1 MMKMSMADQVKI
13 NLNPFQSVIDSLAID
28 PQRGRQLIHRLPLHG
43 GGDYPPFLK
52 VEGRSLTGR
61 GTLTLMTRHQRPAT
75 IGQLAQKAANLRNA
89 FPLAN
94 PQEGVREKGASA
106 PHVAGRGKADHQTLI
121 TQG

>member
-52 VEGRSLTGR
+52 VEGALVDGKRYSDADDAAPEASDD
-61 GTLTLMTRHQRPAT
+61 RPACAKG
-75 IGQLAQKAANLRNA
+75 GQPPER
-89 FPLAN
+89 FP
-94 PQEGVREKGASA
+94 
-106 PHVAGRGKADHQTLI
+106 AG
-121 TQG
+121 

>member
-28 PQRGRQLIHRLPLHG
+28 PQRGRQLIHRLSLHG
-43 GGDYPPFLK
+43 GGDYPSFQK

-75 IGQLAQKAANLRNA
+75 IGQPAQRRPTSGTLSRWLTHRRVSAKKARPRL
-89 FPLAN
+89 
-94 PQEGVREKGASA
+94 
-106 PHVAGRGKADHQTLI
+106 TLPAEVKP
-121 TQG
+121 TTRL

>member
-61 GTLTLMTRHQRPAT
+61 GTLTLMTSLRKRRPTSGTLSRWLTHRRVSAK
-75 IGQLAQKAANLRNA
+75 KARPRL
-89 FPLAN
+89 
-94 PQEGVREKGASA
+94 
-106 PHVAGRGKADHQTLI
+106 TLPAEVKPI
-121 TQG
+121 TRL